1 MKHKGLSREVLKSYT
16 TEMARENGLP
26 TIDFSETQW
35 RVMSEKMNHFISL
48 YRRDA
53 MKLLQFLYIWFNY
66 RDMEYEQIPWTAI
79 SSDEK
84 MPKEQ
89 FNQMRNTWTSLER
102 AVIEFTRLNQKMQE
116 QQKGK
121 EPEQER

>member
-16 TEMARENGLP
+16 TGLARENGLP
-26 TIDFSETQW
+26 SIDFSEAQW

-66 RDMEYEQIPWTAI
+66 RNMEYEQIPWTI
-79 SSDEK
+79 ILSDEK

-89 FNQMRNTWTSLER
+89 FDQMQNTWASLER
-102 AVIEFTRLNQKMQE
+102 DVIEFTRLNLKMLE

>member
-1 MKHKGLSREVLKSYT
+1 MKHKELPREVLKSYT
-16 TEMARENGLP
+16 TELARENGLP
-26 TIDFSETQW
+26 SIDFSDAQW

-48 YRRDA
+48 YKRDA
-53 MKLLQFLYIWFNY
+53 TRLLQFLYLWYNY
-66 RDMEYEQIPWTAI
+66 RGIDYEQIPWTTI

-89 FNQMRNTWTSLER
+89 FDQMRNTWASLER
-102 AVIEFTRLNQKMQE
+102 DVIEFTQLNQKMLE
-116 QQKGK
+116 RQKGK

>member
-1 MKHKGLSREVLKSYT
+1 MKNKGLPREVLKSYT

-26 TIDFSETQW
+26 SIDFSEAQW
-35 RVMSEKMNHFISL
+35 RVMSEKMNQFISL
-48 YRRDA
+48 YKRDA
-53 MKLLQFLYIWFNY
+53 TRLLQFLYIWYNY
-66 RDMEYEQIPWTAI
+66 REIEYEQIPWTTI

-89 FNQMRNTWTSLER
+89 FVQMRNTWGSLER
-102 AVIEFTRLNQKMQE
+102 DVIEFTRLNQKMLE

>member
-1 MKHKGLSREVLKSYT
+1 MKNKGLSREVLKSYT
-16 TEMARENGLP
+16 KGLARENGLP
-26 TIDFSETQW
+26 SIDFSEAQW

-48 YRRDA
+48 YKRDA

-66 RDMEYEQIPWTAI
+66 RDFDYDQIPWTTI
-79 SSDEK
+79 LSDEK

-89 FNQMRNTWTSLER
+89 FDQMRNTWTSLER
-102 AVIEFTRLNQKMQE
+102 DVIEFTRLNQKIQE